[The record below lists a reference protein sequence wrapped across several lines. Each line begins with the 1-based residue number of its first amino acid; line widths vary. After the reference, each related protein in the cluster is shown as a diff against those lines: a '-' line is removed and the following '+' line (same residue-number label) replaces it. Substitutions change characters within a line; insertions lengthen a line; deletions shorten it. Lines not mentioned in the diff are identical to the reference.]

1 MQPGTYAI
9 ELNFNAV
16 IAVSILGVFLIV
28 TVLILIRYGFKVSK
42 VDGIIFGGN
51 EKKRFN
57 EMYDLLKKFEKE
69 LNGIKLDILRLNLI
83 STENPIEER
92 LDAGKRYIEAGGNGP
107 ASVLYEKLRQDYQD
121 GLL

>member
-1 MQPGTYAI
+1 MQPGIYAV
-9 ELNFNAV
+9 ELNLYAV
-16 IAVSILGVFLIV
+16 IAFSILGFVLIV
-28 TVLILIRYGFKVSK
+28 IALILIRYGFKFNK

-69 LNGIKLDILRLNLI
+69 LIGIKLDILRLNLI

-92 LDAGKRYIEAGGNGP
+92 LDAGKRYIEANGNGP
-107 ASVLYEKLRQDYQD
+107 ASALYEKLKQDYQD